1 MSERFAN
8 MKKVPA
14 QPAARI
20 LAAKA
25 TKLETRL
32 DLPANASV
40 EAVLAELDDKNAWV
54 CLMRLLAAALPEREA
69 VWWACVAARD
79 IAVDAPTPCLKAAE
93 AWVFEPNDANREK
106 LATVL
111 EIADSDDD
119 TTLAATAALYAP
131 GNLGTG
137 ELGKIEAPPGAVAS
151 CVFGMNMTTLGVV
164 AEPLEHLQLLIDRA
178 VDIARG
184 GNGKIDPITPAPA
197 PEPVT
202 DDEDDEENA

>member
-1 MSERFAN
+1 MSERFAD

-25 TKLETRL
+25 TKLETQL
-32 DLPANASV
+32 DLPANATV
-40 EAVLAELDDKNAWV
+40 EAVLAELDEKRAWV
-54 CLMRLLAAALPEREA
+54 CLLRLLSAALPEREA
-69 VWWACVAARD
+69 VWWACVAGRD
-79 IAVDAPTPCLKAAE
+79 IAGDAPSPCLQAAE
-93 AWVFEPNDANREK
+93 AWVFEPNDTNRKK

-119 TTLAATAALYAP
+119 TALAATAALYAP
-131 GNLGTG
+131 GNLGPADLA
-137 ELGKIEAPPGAVAS
+137 EIEAPPGAVAA
-151 CVFGMNMTTLGVV
+151 CAFGMNMTTLGVV
-164 AEPLEHLQLLIDRA
+164 DDPLEHLQLLIDRA

-202 DDEDDEENA
+202 DDEEEDA